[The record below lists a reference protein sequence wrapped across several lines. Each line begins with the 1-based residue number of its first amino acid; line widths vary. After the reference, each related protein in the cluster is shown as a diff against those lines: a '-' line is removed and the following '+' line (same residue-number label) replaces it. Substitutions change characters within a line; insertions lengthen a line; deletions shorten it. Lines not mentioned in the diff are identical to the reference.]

1 MKILKED
8 LKELIVEII
17 EEEDLQ
23 DTDHF
28 VDDLGVDSMMA
39 IEIVAQIEKKYK
51 ITISEEYLPKVT
63 SLNDVYEVVTNIVE
77 STVVKEG

>member
-1 MKILKED
+1 MKISKGE

-17 EEEDLQ
+17 EEDDLQ

-28 VDDLGVDSMMA
+28 INDLGVDSMMA

-51 ITISEEYLPKVT
+51 ITIPEEHLPKVT
-63 SLNDVYEVVTNIVE
+63 SLNDVYELVLNIMGTSAVQ
-77 STVVKEG
+77 EG